1 MSAMLRAMTKKHY
14 IFVDMENV
22 PGVDLDL
29 VAGKP
34 VQVVLLAGK
43 GQTRVDWNLAES
55 IHRHCGQVRLV
66 KADSSGPNAL
76 DFVLAWE
83 MGTQG
88 AADPAGSYHVVS
100 KDRGFDAMIAHMRSR
115 GMEAARHPSFAS
127 VPALECAQAPAAET
141 KAPAP
146 KARSTPAPKPKPKPP
161 APLNSPQ
168 LTPKARAEEV
178 RRWLAKYPENRPKR
192 KLALV
197 KLIKSNIAGDLSD
210 GDLKAVLER
219 LVARRI
225 ITISDT
231 GAVTYPA

>member
-1 MSAMLRAMTKKHY
+1 MTHY
-14 IFVDMENV
+14 IFVDLENV
-22 PGVDLDL
+22 PSVDLDL

-34 VQVVLLAGK
+34 VKVILLAGK

-55 IHRHCGQVRLV
+55 IHRHSAQVRLV

-83 MGTQG
+83 LGTQS
-88 AADPAGSYHVVS
+88 AADKAGSYHVVS
-100 KDRGFDAMIAHMRSR
+100 KDRGFDAMIAHMKSR
-115 GMEAARHPSFAS
+115 GLEAARHPSFAS
-127 VPALECAQAPAAET
+127 VPALECADVPAAKPE
-141 KAPAP
+141 APAP
-146 KARSTPAPKPKPKPP
+146 KSKSTPKAKSKVP
-161 APLNSPQ
+161 PLNSPQ

-197 KLIKSNIAGDLSD
+197 KLIKSNIASDLSD
-210 GDLKAVLER
+210 DDLKAVLER
-219 LVARRI
+219 LIARRI
-225 ITISDT
+225 ITITDN

>member
-1 MSAMLRAMTKKHY
+1 MTHY

-34 VQVVLLAGK
+34 VLVVLLVGK
-43 GQTRVDWNLAES
+43 GQTRVPWSLTES
-55 IHRHCGQVRLV
+55 IHRHSAQVRLV

-83 MGTQG
+83 LGTQS
-88 AADPAGSYHVVS
+88 AADPAGGYHVVS
-100 KDRGFDAMIAHMRSR
+100 RDRGFDAMIAHMKSR
-115 GMEAARHPSFAS
+115 GLQAARHPSFAS
-127 VPALECAQAPAAET
+127 VPPLEAAAAPAVKVEA
-141 KAPAP
+141 AAP
-146 KARSTPAPKPKPKPP
+146 KSKPAPAPKPKSK
-161 APLNSPQ
+161 AVLNSPQ

-192 KLALV
+192 KPALV
-197 KLIKSNIAGDLSD
+197 KLIKSNIAGDLTD
-210 GDLKAVLER
+210 TGLQAVLER
-219 LVARRI
+219 LMARRI